1 MGCNAFSVDEFAGTV
16 SQGRRSSPAGAN
28 RQPWADG
35 FESRWDS
42 RTELVRS
49 SRMKAVNKAAVCN
62 VLKAYPNAKTRGFTT
77 AAREFLLSAFKDPFE
92 DGEIL
97 TASRKEEL
105 IDLFQE
111 QFPPKIIPD
120 LFEIDADN
128 KIIRLFEIE
137 DTHPLT
143 NEKLEILIEWWSAL
157 DGHGINLELF
167 VTDRYGFNI
176 RKIDL
181 AANCF
186 DQKFD
191 LPPNSND
198 MHRIAKNMGIEFD
211 PLPPK
216 P

>member
-1 MGCNAFSVDEFAGTV
+1 
-16 SQGRRSSPAGAN
+16 
-28 RQPWADG
+28 
-35 FESRWDS
+35 
-42 RTELVRS
+42 
-49 SRMKAVNKAAVCN
+49 MKAVNKAAVCN
-62 VLKAYPNAKTRGFTT
+62 VLKAYPKAKTRGFT
-77 AAREFLLSAFKDPFE
+77 AATRDLLLSVFKDPCE

-105 IDLFQE
+105 LDLFQE

-128 KIIRLFEIE
+128 NIIRLFEIE

-157 DGHGINLELF
+157 DGHGVNLELF

-181 AANCF
+181 AALCF

-191 LPPNSND
+191 LPPNLE
-198 MHRIAKNMGIEFD
+198 HTQRLAKQMGVDFD
-211 PLPPK
+211 PPPPK

>member
-1 MGCNAFSVDEFAGTV
+1 M
-16 SQGRRSSPAGAN
+16 
-28 RQPWADG
+28 
-35 FESRWDS
+35 
-42 RTELVRS
+42 ELVRL

-62 VLKAYPNAKTRGFTT
+62 VLKAFPQAKTRGFT
-77 AAREFLLSAFKDPFE
+77 AATRDFLLSDFKDPFE

-97 TASRKEEL
+97 PESRKKEL

-157 DGHGINLELF
+157 DGYGIGLDLF

-181 AANCF
+181 AAHCF
-186 DQKFD
+186 DQKFN
-191 LPPNSND
+191 LPPNSKD
-198 MHRIAKNMGIEFD
+198 AHRIAKDMGIEFD
-211 PLPPK
+211 PPPPK